1 MHPIM
6 NSHTPT
12 QRLYPDLVPTG
23 TKLAS
28 PGNKYA
34 TDAAA
39 EPNPLPPLVTTNTGM
54 VKPKVGKYPDLWSN
68 GDQT

>member
-1 MHPIM
+1 M

-23 TKLAS
+23 TRLAS
-28 PGNKYA
+28 PGSNYA

-54 VKPKVGKYPDLWSN
+54 VKPKARTNPELWSS